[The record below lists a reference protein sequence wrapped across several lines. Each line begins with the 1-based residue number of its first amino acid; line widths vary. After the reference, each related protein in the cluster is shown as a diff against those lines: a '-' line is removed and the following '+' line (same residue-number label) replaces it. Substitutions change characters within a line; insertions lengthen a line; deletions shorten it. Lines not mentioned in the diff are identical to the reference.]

1 MARYTFRIH
10 QVDSVQ
16 DNSDGW
22 VNSDEMT
29 SANIANIPDEME
41 TVPASGKIGTSI
53 PTPLARIY
61 LFKTAYK
68 VLNAAFDSNED
79 TKRNSSYAQ
88 LVSDSLD
95 ILQLLF
101 EKGNDPDFR
110 FIKWN
115 KDAETQKLERLE
127 SDGPTLLSD
136 SLKMAF
142 DTARSFDNEMTL
154 IEYKGLLLGGLSPF
168 TLVYT
173 SPNLRREL
181 EEKRRSGNFD
191 FSSNKKVEFCG
202 VTPTPL
208 NERPKEFQ
216 EFLLSLT
223 MVYKSALF
231 KAESSFWDFGTYITN
246 QLGSDFTAETCRKIE
261 AETKDKIKAERAEKK
276 KDGEVEKEVTFDDCV
291 KKFFEESYKEFN
303 TSLTVAG
310 IDLRWNNRMPSLDN
324 SNFVMAP
331 TSTEYKKYMEVA
343 PLVLPE
349 RFTQRGWNYTDRE
362 DKWDTN
368 TRILSSMCRDLGN
381 KMYKGQQI
389 GSRYLPK
396 NGGFNGE
403 YSTIRY
409 PWVSNSDFFYDNIV
423 DLGYAINTE
432 KYFNNATSNAR
443 GGAVSFLLPI
453 RREYFLFFTIDDL
466 KDNLKMTARYESP
479 DDMATLQEV
488 KVELTIRLKGDNQIT
503 FSKTYDSSEI
513 YREASMGI
521 GVFPFYQLHKD
532 SGLMNEY
539 SIYMFEE
546 TQKSSLHFF
555 ADDNLENALAVNGVP
570 RSTLA
575 VGTSTIYSLRNK
587 TSNKFDFIEVKV
599 DDKREVSYSALIIP
613 LWKKYEE
620 DHNKSQASVTMV
632 ALDFGTSNTHIAYYN
647 PNGRSIES
655 FSIGAEDMQMV
666 LLNMPMQDDRSG
678 KMDYRNK
685 KSFGDVGAMADF
697 LREFVP
703 SVIGKENI
711 QGIAYPVK
719 TASLNSALLY
729 EANPK
734 LFEAVNIGYDVN
746 NETIQ
751 LDSRYFEY
759 ATDLK
764 WAAQKTRGAIF
775 QRKTNNDNNLSV
787 AKSRISAYCEQT
799 LWMLKNMIVNKGYC
813 AQGIGMVYFY
823 PASMEEDD
831 RTMFKNAWKNA
842 VQTIFTNC
850 GFSVDLKDP
859 ELESVAPYYSLL
871 KNGNNSQ
878 RLYSYNSVNID
889 IGGGTTDV
897 FILDT
902 EYRNPETQRSE
913 KHGYEASVQFAGDNI
928 WGTSEISGNLR
939 NGFVK
944 YMEDQIANR
953 SVNVP
958 SDLLEKY
965 NNFKSRT
972 GIEDKDKAAFFFK
985 YADEFSFAEII
996 GNDCHLKKVLLLH
1009 YASIIYYTA
1018 DIIKYIKS
1026 FCPEFKVP
1034 STLTFTGKGSEYI
1047 KIITS
1052 DVEKIADLTYVL
1064 FNAFGI
1070 PESEFTHGGFIV
1082 EYPDNPKIL
1091 TAEGGIHKYKN
1102 TDIKY
1107 TFVEKQVTSRP
1118 RGSSV
1123 ENSRNL
1129 AYFDKVGES
1138 VLGFKAEEGVTY
1150 LSNRVLN
1157 YKDAVMTHFDEFI
1170 DAIYNNGDK
1179 INQVLS
1185 DIEFDEQDVK
1195 FIKEK
1200 AYESYD
1206 ALGKSFE
1213 ERHRDTE
1220 RPILKSNLF
1229 FLAIANM
1236 LVEYSNKN

>member
-1 MARYTFRIH
+1 MAKYTFRIH
-10 QVDSVQ
+10 QVDNVQ
-16 DNSDGW
+16 GSSDGW
-22 VNSDEMT
+22 LNSEGMT
-29 SANIANIPDEME
+29 SANITNIPDEME

-68 VLNAAFDSNED
+68 VLNDAFDKSKVNSSNKD

-115 KDAETQKLERLE
+115 KDAEIQKLN
-127 SDGPTLLSD
+127 DYGFTLLSD

-181 EEKRRSGNFD
+181 EERRKSGNFD

-202 VTPTPL
+202 ATPTPL

-223 MVYKSALF
+223 LVSPASF
-231 KAESSFWDFGTYITN
+231 RSGSSFWDFGTYITN
-246 QLGSDFTAETCRKIE
+246 QLGSYSLPATAASDF
-261 AETKDKIKAERAEKK
+261 DN
-276 KDGEVEKEVTFDDCV
+276 FY
-291 KKFFEESYKEFN
+291 KKFD
-303 TSLTVAG
+303 TPLQVAG
-310 IDLRWNNRMPSLDN
+310 IDLRWNNRMPSLDD

-331 TSTEYKKYMEVA
+331 TSAEYTKYMGVA

-349 RFTQRGWNYTDRE
+349 KFTQKGWNYTDRE

-368 TRILSSMCRDLGN
+368 TQILSSMCSDLGN
-381 KMYKGQQI
+381 GMYKGQQI

-432 KYFNNATSNAR
+432 KYFNNATSNAKD
-443 GGAVSFLLPI
+443 GAVSFLLPI

-466 KDNLKMTARYESP
+466 KNNLKMTATYEVP
-479 DDMATLQEV
+479 GDMATLQEV
-488 KVELTIRLKGDNQIT
+488 KVELTIRLKGDNRIT
-503 FSKTYDSSEI
+503 FSKTYGKSEI

-546 TQKSSLHFF
+546 QQKSSLHFF

-570 RSTLA
+570 RSSLA
-575 VGTSTIYSLRNK
+575 AGTSTIYSLRNE

-599 DDKREVSYSALIIP
+599 DDKSEGSYSALIIP
-613 LWKKYEE
+613 LWKKYKR
-620 DHNKSQASVTMV
+620 DHNNSQASVTMV

-647 PNGRSIES
+647 PNSKGIES
-655 FSIGAEDMQMV
+655 FSIGADDMQMV
-666 LLNMPMQDDRSG
+666 LLNMPMKDDKNG
-678 KMDYRNK
+678 KIDYRNK
-685 KSFGDVGAMADF
+685 KGFGSVADMAEF

-719 TASLNSALLY
+719 TASLNSAQLY
-729 EANPK
+729 ESTPK
-734 LFEAVNIGYDVN
+734 LFESVNIGYDVN

-751 LDSRYFEY
+751 LEPKYFEY

-764 WAAQKTRGAIF
+764 WAAQKARGASA
-775 QRKTNNDNNLSV
+775 RRENNNDNNFSV
-787 AKSRISAYCEQT
+787 AERRISAYCEQT
-799 LWMLKNMIVNKGYC
+799 LWMLKNMIVNKGYY
-813 AQGIGMVYFY
+813 AQKIGMVYFY
-823 PASMEEDD
+823 PASMEDSD
-831 RTMFKNAWKNA
+831 QAMFKNAWENA
-842 VQTIFTNC
+842 VNTIFTKC
-850 GFSVDLKDP
+850 GFTVDLKDP

-871 KNGNNSQ
+871 NNGNNSQ
-878 RLYSYNSVNID
+878 RLYTYNSVNID

-913 KHGYEASVQFAGDNI
+913 THGYEASVQFAGDNI

-939 NGFVK
+939 NGFVR
-944 YMEDQIANR
+944 YMENLIAKR
-953 SVNVP
+953 AVNVP
-958 SDLLEKY
+958 SDLLDTY
-965 NNFKSRT
+965 NNFKKRT

-985 YADEFSFAEII
+985 YANEFEFAKRI
-996 GNDCHLKKVLLLH
+996 GNDRHLKKVLLLH
-1009 YASIIYYTA
+1009 YASIIYYAA
-1018 DIIKYIKS
+1018 DIIKHIKS

-1052 DVEKIADLTYVL
+1052 DVDKIADLTYYL

-1082 EYPDNPKIL
+1082 EYTDNPKIL

-1102 TDIKY
+1102 PAISY
-1107 TFVEKQVTSRP
+1107 TFVEKQVAGSRP
-1118 RGSSV
+1118 RSNSV
-1123 ENSRNL
+1123 EITRDL
-1129 AYFDKVGES
+1129 AYFEKVGES
-1138 VLGFKAEEGVTY
+1138 VLGFKAEKDVTY
-1150 LSNRVLN
+1150 LSNLVLT
-1157 YKDAVMTHFDEFI
+1157 YKKDVMSHFDEFI
-1170 DAIYNNGDK
+1170 DAIYKNGDK
-1179 INQVLS
+1179 INSVLS
-1185 DIEFDEQDVK
+1185 DIVFDEQDVK
-1195 FIKEK
+1195 FIKGK
-1200 AYESYD
+1200 ASESYD

-1213 ERHRDTE
+1213 DRHKKEE

-1229 FLAIANM
+1229 FLAVANM